1 MPKRFLNVEYAG
13 IKTRI
18 NVTDMEDLS
27 ELQDAIL
34 EDYGSVMKGFG
45 AAQLQLY
52 KDSDKKEL
60 IEDIDDITF
69 EKTPHFYRK
78 LTEGG
83 SCVFIGTL
91 SM

>member
-1 MPKRFLNVEYAG
+1 MPKRFLNVEYDEL
-13 IKTRI
+13 KTRI

-27 ELQDAIL
+27 EIRKAIIAK
-34 EDYGSVMKGFG
+34 YGSVMKGFG

-60 IEDIDDITF
+60 IKTWASLDKLPEDYF
-69 EKTPHFYRK
+69 
-78 LTEGG
+78 TEEGP
-83 SCVFIGTL
+83 CVFIGTL

>member
-1 MPKRFLNVEYAG
+1 
-13 IKTRI
+13 
-18 NVTDMEDLS
+18 MEDLS
-27 ELQDAIL
+27 EVRKAIK
-34 EDYGSVMKGFG
+34 EDYEEDIPAPSSRI
-45 AAQLQLY
+45 QLY